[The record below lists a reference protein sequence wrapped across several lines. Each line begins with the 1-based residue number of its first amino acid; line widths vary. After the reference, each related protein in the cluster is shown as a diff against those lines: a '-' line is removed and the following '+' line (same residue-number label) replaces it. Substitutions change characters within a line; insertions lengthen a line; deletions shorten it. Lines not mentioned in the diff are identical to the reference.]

1 MKRTKAPNEE
11 GISSEERDK
20 RLALEFLRTGSFL
33 IINKTLLKTLGP
45 IQTIFLENLIDKYKY
60 WASRDQLQE
69 DGSFFLTAEQQ
80 CEQTGLSKHQIR
92 ESKKGLID
100 AGVLKTELRGIPAKE
115 YYLLDFPRLLGFL
128 TQVMEPNGSK
138 NSNDRD
144 RVFERLSYIKK
155 NRDKDNRLLVDGS
168 DQSDGEPKLTMKD
181 KLASFLPL
189 AKKLAET
196 VQSSKNIKVSQTK
209 LTSWADEIR
218 KLSQVEGVEPARIEK
233 ALDWYAEHIG
243 GQYIPVIESGSS
255 LRTKFIK
262 LEDAMKRD
270 SFASA
275 QEDPPEENPKEFIRK
290 HLGGDLSSIF
300 EKRCYLPAREL
311 FPNKE
316 KVRGKLAPALVT
328 LYERIQTGQ
337 DNHLTKELLRLMP
350 GPITIISD
358 YIEWIRDNDWI
369 RDRSVKLFDYDG
381 TLFERFRRDEAHKD
395 NLERDP
401 ITGYSYLGK

>member
-60 WASRDQLQE
+60 WADRDQLQE

-80 CEQTGLSKHQIR
+80 CEQTGLSKHQVR

-100 AGVLKTELRGIPAKE
+100 AGILKTELRGIPAKE
-115 YYLLDFPRLLGFL
+115 YYLLDFPRLLEFL

-138 NSNDRD
+138 NSNDKD

-168 DQSDGEPKLTMKD
+168 DQSDGEPKPTRKD

-209 LTSWADEIR
+209 LTSWANEIR

-262 LEDAMKRD
+262 LEEAMKRD
-270 SFASA
+270 GVSNQS
-275 QEDPPEENPKEFIRK
+275 ESSEVNPKKLIRK
-290 HLGGDLSSIF
+290 HLRGDLSSIF

-316 KVRGKLAPALVT
+316 KIRGKLAPALIS
-328 LYERIQTGQ
+328 LYERIRDSQ
-337 DNHLTKELLRLMP
+337 NSHLSEELLRLMP
-350 GPITIISD
+350 GPITLIGN
-358 YIEWIRDNDWI
+358 YIDWIRDNDWI